1 MTRTKSVMGRVTTIF
16 EHGQK
21 PDAAVDDSSSCTH
34 ILHGFGMLFTA
45 VETKRRRVSHRIAR
59 LILLVV
65 SNHTIKIGRGESIS
79 NRESISKRTIICD
92 NRK

>member
-1 MTRTKSVMGRVTTIF
+1 MIF

-21 PDAAVDDSSSCTH
+21 PDAAVDVSSSCTH
-34 ILHGFGMLFTA
+34 IFHGVVMLFRA
-45 VETKRRRVSHRIAR
+45 VETKHRRPSHRIVR

-65 SNHTIKIGRGESIS
+65 CNRTIKIGRGESIS
-79 NRESISKRTIICD
+79 NRTIICD

>member
-1 MTRTKSVMGRVTTIF
+1 MGRATTIF

-21 PDAAVDDSSSCTH
+21 PDAAVDDSSSCIH
-34 ILHGFGMLFTA
+34 IFNGFVMLFRT
-45 VETKRRRVSHRIAR
+45 VETKHLRPSDRIAR

-65 SNHTIKIGRGESIS
+65 SNRTIKIGRGESIS
-79 NRESISKRTIICD
+79 NRTIICD